1 MPDRY
6 QWNDRPSATPS
17 SRMTSS
23 DPFWRAA
30 ALALVWCLV
39 GFGIDPGP
47 DGGSAPVQPAANAQ
61 RVAWVPSQFAADQ
74 RPDEGPR
81 CPQ

>member
-1 MPDRY
+1 MT
-6 QWNDRPSATPS
+6 TP
-17 SRMTSS
+17 

-47 DGGSAPVQPAANAQ
+47 EGNSAPVRPAANAH
-61 RVAWVPSQFAADQ
+61 RVAWVPSGFATGPPPLTD
-74 RPDEGPR
+74 GPR

>member
-1 MPDRY
+1 MPS
-6 QWNDRPSATPS
+6 P
-17 SRMTSS
+17 

-30 ALALVWCLV
+30 ALALAWCLV

-47 DGGSAPVQPAANAQ
+47 EGSSAPVQPAANAQ
-61 RVAWVPSQFAADQ
+61 RVAWVPNEFATEG
-74 RPDEGPR
+74 PPPVLHGPR